1 MTPQSAFMVMAE
13 IRPERRGEL
22 ETLLAGMNQ
31 RSCIADPANALVPF
45 GEFDRLHVARFAILD
60 LDLRGDL
67 GVYGE
72 PARLWAPHLAFLGDC
87 DGPAATMLDE
97 FVARAGDGL
106 RRIFSHCRGFGPRTD
121 LRGWMELNSVKA
133 SAVYV
138 NWVGRTVTRV
148 REDASLRAALVAFA
162 RTLEPDHLP
171 PARLRDRLLA
181 YVDAEQAAGRLKLI
195 PDEPTPWTQRL
206 ADLAHLVGVPLL
218 LLLLAP
224 LLLLASPVLIYM
236 LRSRET
242 SDPEVTTRV
251 PLERIK
257 QLSAQEDHEFTNQFS
272 AIGDLKPGRFRR
284 LLVIVFL
291 SLLHWGARHLYPR
304 GYLTRVQTIHFAR
317 WVLLDDARSLYFA
330 SNYDGSLDSY
340 MDDFINKVAWG
351 INLVFGNG
359 LGFPRVSWL
368 LRGGAKFE
376 GKYKRYL
383 RRHQIP
389 TQVWYKAYPDLSVAE
404 LNRNSR
410 IRAGVDRRGM
420 GEQETLAWLA
430 LL

>member
-1 MTPQSAFMVMAE
+1 M
-13 IRPERRGEL
+13 
-22 ETLLAGMNQ
+22 
-31 RSCIADPANALVPF
+31 
-45 GEFDRLHVARFAILD
+45 DR
-60 LDLRGDL
+60 
-67 GVYGE
+67 
-72 PARLWAPHLAFLGDC
+72 
-87 DGPAATMLDE
+87 
-97 FVARAGDGL
+97 
-106 RRIFSHCRGFGPRTD
+106 
-121 LRGWMELNSVKA
+121 NSVKA

-138 NWVGRTVTRV
+138 NWIGRTVTHV
-148 REDASLRAALVAFA
+148 REDANLRAALVAFA
-162 RTLEPDHLP
+162 RTLEPDNLP
-171 PARLRDRLLA
+171 PARLRDRLFA
-181 YVDAEQAAGRLKLI
+181 YVDAEQAAGRLKLT
-195 PDEPTPWTQRL
+195 PEEPTLPAQRL

-218 LLLLAP
+218 LLVLAP
-224 LLLLASPVLIYM
+224 FLILASPVLIYM

-242 SDPEVTTRV
+242 SDPEITPRV

-284 LLVIVFL
+284 LLVTVFL
-291 SLLHWGARHLYPR
+291 ALLHWGARHLYAR

-420 GEQETLAWLA
+420 GERETLAWLA